1 MTRQI
6 RAAIKTLSAKLRDHC
21 WGMYNGTIRC
31 SAIADTEGHAE
42 VTLCPL
48 AMAVTCTGTD
58 RIEKLLDDP
67 EHESFAELVR
77 SARPGIREQLQ
88 LEDPRADPEILDL
101 DATVYAAATVVHDGP
116 QQPPADVLL
125 DLDADTL
132 RAISSGA
139 DHPDSEVGRALV
151 RALDS
156 ESNELRREYEAAF
169 GKLPAAA

>member
-6 RAAIKTLSAKLRDHC
+6 RAAIKTLSHKLKDHC
-21 WGMYNGTIRC
+21 WGMDNGTIRC
-31 SAIADTEGHAE
+31 SAITDTEGHAE
-42 VTLCPL
+42 VALCPL
-48 AMAVTCTGTD
+48 AMAVTFTGTD

-77 SARPGIREQLQ
+77 SARPGIREQLR
-88 LEDPRADPEILDL
+88 LEDPGADPEILDL
-101 DATVYAAATVVHDGP
+101 NATAYAAATVVHDGP
-116 QQPPADVLL
+116 QQPPAEALL
-125 DLDADTL
+125 DLDADAL